1 MSEFWWMQAEA
12 KIREAI
18 VKGELD
24 DLPGMGEPLRLDD
37 LTQVPP
43 ELRAG
48 FTLLKNNGFL
58 PEEMELKQEILAVE
72 DLINRSV
79 TAEERVE
86 LQKKLL
92 TMNLRYRILMERRG
106 RHRK

>member
-1 MSEFWWMQAEA
+1 MSDFWRMQAEA
-12 KIREAI
+12 KICEAI

-24 DLPGMGEPLRLDD
+24 NLPGMGQPLQLDD
-37 LTQVPP
+37 LAHVPP

-48 FTLLKNNGFL
+48 YTLLKNNGFL

-72 DLINRSV
+72 DLIARS
-79 TAEERVE
+79 TAAEDRAE

-92 TMNLRYRILMERRG
+92 TMNLRYRILMERRE